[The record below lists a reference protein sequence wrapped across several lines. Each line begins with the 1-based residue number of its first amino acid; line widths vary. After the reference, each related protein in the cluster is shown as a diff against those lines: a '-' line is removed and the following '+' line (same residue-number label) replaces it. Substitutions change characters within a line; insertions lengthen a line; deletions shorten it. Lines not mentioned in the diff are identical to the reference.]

1 MFFRSVSP
9 TAVHPVRQ
17 AVPKPHKTATSRS
30 QSRRGSRDEKIQV
43 LQMRQSIQVQA
54 SLKGQYILHFY
65 TVGRSIK
72 EKILRNILYSSI
84 RGQTFSMY
92 ARTGERGQPN
102 EYVVKGQFIITVRS
116 F

>member
-1 MFFRSVSP
+1 MW
-9 TAVHPVRQ
+9 Q
-17 AVPKPHKTATSRS
+17 AVS
-30 QSRRGSRDEKIQV
+30 QPNKAPAACSKSRRGPRDEKIQV
-43 LQMRQSIQVQA
+43 FKMRQSIQVQA

-102 EYVVKGQFIITVRS
+102 EYVVKGQFIITVTS